1 MATKFYGWTLLTVV
15 SMLYYLRKALPLLK
29 G

>member
-1 MATKFYGWTLLTVV
+1 MLIYVAALLTVV
-15 SMLYYLRKALPLLK
+15 SMLYYLRRALPLLK